1 MSFIRLSGISKSYP
15 DGENRLNHVLQGV
28 DLNVAQGGFIAV
40 KGSSGSGKTT
50 LLEIMG
56 TLRMPDSGAYLLN
69 GTDMITPGIKHD
81 KLRNSHIGFV
91 FQNHNLMPQLGVL
104 ENILLPA
111 LAFQSQVTTPQL
123 EYARHLMQITGID
136 ALEKQYP
143 QTLSGGEASR
153 VALCRA
159 LIMKPLLIL
168 ADEPTGQLDGSNAR
182 NIAALLLKIN
192 QTLGTT
198 IVMATHSDEV
208 SAVAQQIYMLKEGKL
223 S

>member
-28 DLNVAQGGFIAV
+28 DLNVKQGGFIAV
-40 KGSSGSGKTT
+40 KGNSGSGKTT

-56 TLRMPDSGAYLLN
+56 TLRMPDAGAYLFN

-91 FQNHNLMPQLGVL
+91 FQNHNLMPQFGIL

-111 LAFQSQVTTPQL
+111 LAYQSQVSKSQL
-123 EYARHLMQITGID
+123 EYARQLMQITGIE

-182 NIAALLLKIN
+182 NIASLLLKIN

-198 IVMATHSDEV
+198 IVMATHSHEV

-223 S
+223 T